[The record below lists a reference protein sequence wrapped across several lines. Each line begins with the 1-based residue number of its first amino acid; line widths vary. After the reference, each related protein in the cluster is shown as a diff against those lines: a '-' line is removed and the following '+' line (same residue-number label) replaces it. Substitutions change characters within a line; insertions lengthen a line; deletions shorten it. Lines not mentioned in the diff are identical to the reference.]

1 MKQHKKIIFELDNLN
16 EFPVYNVKILVH
28 KSSSGKHSTYTVS
41 INEYIDNALDSLN
54 RLRDNMNKEGISW
67 TVYYIEK
74 ENSTEGYKILEVAES
89 KDEKIS
95 ERTKFNSMK
104 TQNYHLIRLVEKLDL
119 IIEKS
124 PLQY

>member
-104 TQNYHLIRLVEKLDL
+104 TQNYHLTRLVEKLDL

>member
-41 INEYIDNALDSLN
+41 VNECIDIAFDSLN
-54 RLRDNMNKEGISW
+54 KLRNNMNKEGFTW

-74 ENSTEGYKILEVAES
+74 ENSIEGYKILEVAES
-89 KDEKIS
+89 NDKKIS
-95 ERTKFNSMK
+95 EKTKFDLMK
-104 TQNYHLIRLVEKLDL
+104 TQNNQLTQLAEKLDL

-124 PLQY
+124 PF

>member
-1 MKQHKKIIFELDNLN
+1 MKNHKKIIFELDNLN
-16 EFPVYNVKILVH
+16 EFPIYNVKILVH

-74 ENSTEGYKILEVAES
+74 ENSIEGYKILEFAES

-95 ERTKFNSMK
+95 EKTKFDLMK
-104 TQNYHLIRLVEKLDL
+104 KQNNQLTRLVEQLELK
-119 IIEKS
+119 IEES
-124 PLQY
+124 PF

>member
-16 EFPVYNVKILVH
+16 EFPMYNVKILVH

-41 INEYIDNALDSLN
+41 VNEYIDNAFDSLN
-54 RLRDNMNKEGISW
+54 RLRGYMNKEGFSW

-74 ENSTEGYKILEVAES
+74 KNSIEGYKILEVAES

-95 ERTKFNSMK
+95 EKTKFDLMK
-104 TQNYHLIRLVEKLDL
+104 IQNDQLIRLAEKLDL

-124 PLQY
+124 PF

>member
-1 MKQHKKIIFELDNLN
+1 MKNHKKIIFELDNLN
-16 EFPVYNVKILVH
+16 EFPIYNVKILVH

-74 ENSTEGYKILEVAES
+74 ENSIEGYKILEVAES

-95 ERTKFNSMK
+95 EKTKFDLMK
-104 TQNYHLIRLVEKLDL
+104 KQNNQLTRLVEQLELK
-119 IIEKS
+119 IEES
-124 PLQY
+124 PF

>member
-1 MKQHKKIIFELDNLN
+1 MKNHKKIIFELDNLN
-16 EFPVYNVKILVH
+16 EFPMYNVKILVH

-104 TQNYHLIRLVEKLDL
+104 TQNYHLTRLVEKLDL

>member
-16 EFPVYNVKILVH
+16 EFPMYNVKILVH
-28 KSSSGKHSTYTVS
+28 KNSSGKHSTYTVS
-41 INEYIDNALDSLN
+41 INEYIDNAFDSLN
-54 RLRDNMNKEGISW
+54 RLRDNMNKEGFSW

-74 ENSTEGYKILEVAES
+74 DHLIEGYKILEVAES

-95 ERTKFNSMK
+95 EKNKFDLMK
-104 TQNYHLIRLVEKLDL
+104 TQNNQLIRLVEKLDL

-124 PLQY
+124 PI

>member
-1 MKQHKKIIFELDNLN
+1 MKNHKKIIFELDNLN
-16 EFPVYNVKILVH
+16 EFPLYNVKILVH

-41 INEYIDNALDSLN
+41 VNEYIDNALDSLN

-95 ERTKFNSMK
+95 EKTKFDLMK
-104 TQNYHLIRLVEKLDL
+104 IQNNQLTRLVEKLDL

>member
-16 EFPVYNVKILVH
+16 EFPMYNVKILVH

-41 INEYIDNALDSLN
+41 INEYIDNAFDSLN
-54 RLRDNMNKEGISW
+54 RLRDNMDKEGVGW

-74 ENSTEGYKILEVAES
+74 ENSIEGYKILEVAES

-95 ERTKFNSMK
+95 EKNKFDLMK
-104 TQNYHLIRLVEKLDL
+104 TRNDQLIRLAEKLDL

-124 PLQY
+124 PF

>member
-28 KSSSGKHSTYTVS
+28 KSSSGEHSTYTVS
-41 INEYIDNALDSLN
+41 TNEYIDNAFDSLN
-54 RLRDNMNKEGISW
+54 KLRDNMNKEGFTW

-74 ENSTEGYKILEVAES
+74 GNLIEGYKILEVAES
-89 KDEKIS
+89 NDKEIS
-95 ERTKFNSMK
+95 EKTKFDLMK
-104 TQNYHLIRLVEKLDL
+104 TQNNQLTQLAEKLDL

>member
-1 MKQHKKIIFELDNLN
+1 MKNHKKIIFELDNLN
-16 EFPVYNVKILVH
+16 EFPLYNVKILVH

-41 INEYIDNALDSLN
+41 VNECIDIAFDSLN
-54 RLRDNMNKEGISW
+54 KLRDNMNKEGFTW

-74 ENSTEGYKILEVAES
+74 KNSIEGYKILEVAES

-95 ERTKFNSMK
+95 EKTKFDLMK
-104 TQNYHLIRLVEKLDL
+104 TQNNQLTRLVEKLDL

-124 PLQY
+124 PI

>member
-16 EFPVYNVKILVH
+16 EFPMYNVKIILH

-41 INEYIDNALDSLN
+41 INEYIDNAFDSLN
-54 RLRDNMNKEGISW
+54 RLRDYMNKEGFSW

-74 ENSTEGYKILEVAES
+74 KNSIEGYKILEVAES

-95 ERTKFNSMK
+95 EKNKFDLMK
-104 TQNYHLIRLVEKLDL
+104 KQNNQLTRLVEQLELK
-119 IIEKS
+119 IEES
-124 PLQY
+124 PF

>member
-1 MKQHKKIIFELDNLN
+1 MKNHKKIIFELDNLS

-28 KSSSGKHSTYTVS
+28 KSSSVKHSTYTVS

-74 ENSTEGYKILEVAES
+74 ENSIEGHKILEVVES

-95 ERTKFNSMK
+95 EKTKFDLMK
-104 TQNYHLIRLVEKLDL
+104 KQNNQLTRLVEQLELK
-119 IIEKS
+119 IEES
-124 PLQY
+124 PF

>member
-16 EFPVYNVKILVH
+16 EFPMYNVKILVH

-41 INEYIDNALDSLN
+41 INEYIDNAFDSLN
-54 RLRDNMNKEGISW
+54 RLRDNMDKEGVGW

-74 ENSTEGYKILEVAES
+74 ENSIEGYKILEVAES
-89 KDEKIS
+89 KDEKIT
-95 ERTKFNSMK
+95 EKTKFDLMK
-104 TQNYHLIRLVEKLDL
+104 IQNNQLTRLAEKLDL

-124 PLQY
+124 PF

>member
-1 MKQHKKIIFELDNLN
+1 MKNHKKIIFELDNLS

-95 ERTKFNSMK
+95 ERTKFYSMK
-104 TQNYHLIRLVEKLDL
+104 TQNYHLTRLVEKLDL
-119 IIEKS
+119 IMEKS

>member
-1 MKQHKKIIFELDNLN
+1 MKNHKKIIFELDNLN
-16 EFPVYNVKILVH
+16 EFPLYNVKILVD

-41 INEYIDNALDSLN
+41 VNEYIDNALDSLN

-104 TQNYHLIRLVEKLDL
+104 TQNYHLTRLVEKLDL

>member
-1 MKQHKKIIFELDNLN
+1 MKNHKKIIFELDNLN
-16 EFPVYNVKILVH
+16 EFPMYNVKILVH

-41 INEYIDNALDSLN
+41 VNEYIDNAFDSLN
-54 RLRDNMNKEGISW
+54 KLRDNMNKEGISW

-74 ENSTEGYKILEVAES
+74 ENSIEGHKILEVVES

-95 ERTKFNSMK
+95 EKTKFDLMK
-104 TQNYHLIRLVEKLDL
+104 TQNNQLTQLAEKLDL

-124 PLQY
+124 PF

>member
-1 MKQHKKIIFELDNLN
+1 MKNHKKIIFELDNLN
-16 EFPVYNVKILVH
+16 EFSIYNVKILVH

-41 INEYIDNALDSLN
+41 INEYIDNAIDSLN

-74 ENSTEGYKILEVAES
+74 ENSIEGYKILEVAES

-95 ERTKFNSMK
+95 EKTKFDLMK
-104 TQNYHLIRLVEKLDL
+104 TQNYQLTRLVEKLDL
-119 IIEKS
+119 IIEKL

>member
-1 MKQHKKIIFELDNLN
+1 MKNHKKIIFELDNLS

-104 TQNYHLIRLVEKLDL
+104 TQNYHLTRLVEKLDL

>member
-1 MKQHKKIIFELDNLN
+1 MKNHKKIIFELDNLS
-16 EFPVYNVKILVH
+16 EFPVYNVKILVN

-74 ENSTEGYKILEVAES
+74 ENSIEGYKILEVAES

-95 ERTKFNSMK
+95 EKTKFNLMK
-104 TQNYHLIRLVEKLDL
+104 TQNNQLTRLVEKLDL
-119 IIEKS
+119 IIEKL

>member
-1 MKQHKKIIFELDNLN
+1 MKNHKKIIFELDNLN
-16 EFPVYNVKILVH
+16 EFPLYNVKILVH

-41 INEYIDNALDSLN
+41 VNEYIDNALDSLN

-104 TQNYHLIRLVEKLDL
+104 TQNYHLTRLVEKLDL

>member
-16 EFPVYNVKILVH
+16 EFPMYNVKILVH
-28 KSSSGKHSTYTVS
+28 KSSSGNHSTYMVS

-54 RLRDNMNKEGISW
+54 RLRDNMNKEGFTW

-74 ENSTEGYKILEVAES
+74 ENLIEGYKILEVKKS
-89 KDEKIS
+89 NDKKIS
-95 ERTKFNSMK
+95 EKTKFDLMK
-104 TQNYHLIRLVEKLDL
+104 TQNNQLTQLAEKLDL

-124 PLQY
+124 PF

>member
-1 MKQHKKIIFELDNLN
+1 MKNHKKIIFELDNLN
-16 EFPVYNVKILVH
+16 EFPMYNVKILVH

-74 ENSTEGYKILEVAES
+74 ENSIEGYKILEFAES

-95 ERTKFNSMK
+95 EKTKFDLMK
-104 TQNYHLIRLVEKLDL
+104 KQNNQLTRLVEQLELK
-119 IIEKS
+119 IEES
-124 PLQY
+124 PF

>member
-1 MKQHKKIIFELDNLN
+1 MKNHKKIIFELDNLS

-74 ENSTEGYKILEVAES
+74 ENSIEGHKILEVVES

-95 ERTKFNSMK
+95 EKTKFDLMK
-104 TQNYHLIRLVEKLDL
+104 KQNNQLTQLAEKLDL

-124 PLQY
+124 PF

>member
-16 EFPVYNVKILVH
+16 ECPMYNVKIVLH
-28 KSSSGKHSTYTVS
+28 KSSSGKHSTFTVS

-54 RLRDNMNKEGISW
+54 RLRDNMNKEGFSW

-74 ENSTEGYKILEVAES
+74 DYSIEGYKILEVAES

-95 ERTKFNSMK
+95 EKNKFDLMK
-104 TQNYHLIRLVEKLDL
+104 TQNNQLIRLAEKLDL

-124 PLQY
+124 PF

>member
-41 INEYIDNALDSLN
+41 VNECIDIAFDSLN
-54 RLRDNMNKEGISW
+54 KLRNNMNKEGFTW

-74 ENSTEGYKILEVAES
+74 ENLIEGYKILEVAES
-89 KDEKIS
+89 NDKKIS
-95 ERTKFNSMK
+95 EKTKFDLMK
-104 TQNYHLIRLVEKLDL
+104 TQNNQLTQLAEKLDL

-124 PLQY
+124 PF